1 MKMQDEVLAKKLLQK
16 EAEQL
21 SACGEECMG
30 RSVWGGVYGEE
41 CVGRSVWGGVCGEE
55 YMAVLLHIH
64 T

>member
-30 RSVWGGVYGEE
+30 RSVWGGVCGEG
-41 CVGRSVWGGVCGEE
+41 CMGRSVWGGVCGEE